1 MAFQNGVSSS
11 PIKAMLHVPTI
22 ETNRNEPIE
31 IISFSPI
38 QNGTQ
43 NGVQDGDSFSPV
55 FPGCYVDIAPFY
67 PEQGHVYKVEK
78 VIFKGKSQYQD
89 LFVFQT
95 STHGKVVI
103 LDGSLQLTEKDE
115 FAYQEMLTHLPLC
128 SIPNPKKVLL
138 IGGGD
143 GGILR
148 EVSRHACVEQI
159 DICDLDKMV
168 IDVYKKHFPD
178 IAIGYKDPR
187 VNSYIGDGVAFIKS
201 VPPATYDAIII
212 DAFQGMGAYATELS
226 NEDILKS
233 IAKALKPGGVMSAP
247 ADSIWLNNFAME
259 DTITL
264 CRNIFKGSVN
274 YAWTSVPSYA
284 RQTYPKRTLY
294 ITLFSFP
301 NFLNFYFYAQSA
313 LF

>member
-168 IDVYKKHFPD
+168 YKKHFPD

-264 CRNIFKGSVN
+264 CRNIFKGSIHSAAFSLPAFAKSAMGSK
-274 YAWTSVPSYA
+274 YA
-284 RQTYPKRTLY
+284 
-294 ITLFSFP
+294 
-301 NFLNFYFYAQSA
+301 
-313 LF
+313 

>member
-89 LFVFQT
+89 LFVFQ
-95 STHGKVVI
+95 VVI

-128 SIPNPKKVLL
+128 SILNPKKVLL

-264 CRNIFKGSVN
+264 CLDFKRPVNPLDPSNFGVAKGPPKFYNSEIHTAAFSLPAFAKSAMGSK
-274 YAWTSVPSYA
+274 YA
-284 RQTYPKRTLY
+284 
-294 ITLFSFP
+294 
-301 NFLNFYFYAQSA
+301 
-313 LF
+313 

>member
-1 MAFQNGVSSS
+1 MTFQNGVSSS
-11 PIKAMLHVPTI
+11 PIKAMLHAPTI
-22 ETNRNEPIE
+22 ETNHNEPIE

-43 NGVQDGDSFSPV
+43 NGDSFSPA

-67 PEQGHVYKVEK
+67 PDHGQVFKLEK

-103 LDGSLQLTEKDE
+103 LDGSCSLEEEMEGFFEKHLD
-115 FAYQEMLTHLPLC
+115 MLALSKSTF
-128 SIPNPKKVLL
+128 
-138 IGGGD
+138 
-143 GGILR
+143 
-148 EVSRHACVEQI
+148 
-159 DICDLDKMV
+159 V
-168 IDVYKKHFPD
+168 ISTRWWLMSVYKKHFPN

-212 DAFQGMGAYATELS
+212 DAFQGMGVYANELS
-226 NEDILKS
+226 NEDLLKS
-233 IAKALKPGGVMSAP
+233 IAKALKPGGVLSTP

-284 RQTYPKRTLY
+284 RQTHSK
-294 ITLFSFP
+294 
-301 NFLNFYFYAQSA
+301 
-313 LF
+313 